1 LKNLRII
8 VKNYNQICGTMELT
22 KEALQNLRQEY
33 RSSEL
38 LQQDVDQNPIQQFK
52 RWFTDALNAQLYEP
66 NVMTLA
72 TADPYG
78 KPSARI
84 VLLKGFDENGFH
96 FYTNYDSKKG
106 HDLKQNPQAALVFF
120 WPELERQVR
129 IEGMVSKLDPQISTD
144 YFHSRPKGSQVGAA
158 ASPQSQVIES
168 REALEQ
174 QVIELKKQ
182 YEDLEVP
189 RPEHWGGYL
198 VEPQRV
204 EFWQGRPSRLHD
216 RICYDLV
223 EGVWIISRLAP

>member
-1 LKNLRII
+1 
-8 VKNYNQICGTMELT
+8 MELT
-22 KEALQNLRQEY
+22 KESLQNLRQEY

-38 LQQDVDQNPIQQFK
+38 LQQDVDQNPMQQFK
-52 RWFTDALNAQLYEP
+52 KWFTDALNAQLYEP

-72 TADPYG
+72 TADSYG

-84 VLLKGFDENGFH
+84 VLLKGFDEHGFN

-106 HDLKQNPQAALVFF
+106 KELKVNPQAALVFF

-129 IEGMVSKLDPQISTD
+129 IEGMVSKLDPQVSTD
-144 YFHSRPKGSQVGAA
+144 YFHSRPKGSQIGAMV
-158 ASPQSQVIES
+158 SPQSQVIPS

-174 QVIELKKQ
+174 QVIELKQQ
-182 YEDLEVP
+182 YAESEIP

-198 VEPQRV
+198 VEPQHI

-216 RICYDLV
+216 RISYDLV
-223 EGVWIISRLAP
+223 DGVWIINRLAP